1 MGLLL
6 AVLNFILSLLLL
18 VEIHNSDILNLKL
31 FFLTSASLLFLVP
44 ILVICRVEILVLEG
58 RVSFRVAADVPLVL
72 HCNSASKGS

>member
-18 VEIHNSDILNLKL
+18 IEIHNSDILNLKL
-31 FFLTSASLLFLVP
+31 FFLTSTSLFLLVP

-58 RVSFRVAADVPLVL
+58 
-72 HCNSASKGS
+72 

>member
-31 FFLTSASLLFLVP
+31 FFLTSTSLLFLVP
-44 ILVICRVEILVLEG
+44 ILVICWVEILVLEG
-58 RVSFRVAADVPLVL
+58 
-72 HCNSASKGS
+72 